1 MQLNPPRLMA
11 ALAACLLLTA
21 PGAALAYTGP
31 GLGLGAVGVA
41 FGIVGSILLG
51 IFSVLWYPFKRL
63 IRRIRGKGA
72 R

>member
-1 MQLNPPRLMA
+1 MQLTPPRLFA
-11 ALAACLLLTA
+11 AAAACLLLIA
-21 PGAALAYTGP
+21 PQAAMAYSGP

-63 IRRIRGKGA
+63 IRRFRGKGA